1 MNEQYQI
8 DALLDAV
15 KELRFALTDSLITL
29 QRVYQYAV
37 MPRQDVNKVKESL
50 TLAEDALAKTDN
62 I

>member
-29 QRVYQYAV
+29 QGVYQYAV